1 MRKLLMIICLAV
13 VLLCVNEPISAAAD
27 RDELIMGRAQ
37 LPPEQMVRYVRQYC
51 EAPKL
56 NCSIEEL
63 VRLYYAAGEAEGV
76 RADIAICQ
84 AMLETGNFF
93 SISGVVEP
101 EQNNYC
107 GLGAT
112 DGNTPGHSFSSPAQG
127 VMAHIQHLVC
137 YAKGDLPR
145 TPLVDPRYYHVVN
158 KRPDIY
164 GKMPRWVDLNG
175 RWAVPGDNYGEIILS
190 YWEIAKSVGNEAAE
204 VSFIGK

>member
-1 MRKLLMIICLAV
+1 MRKLLTTLCLS
-13 VLLCVNEPISAAAD
+13 VLLLCINEPVSTAGV
-27 RDELIMGRAQ
+27 RDELIMGKAE

-51 EAPKL
+51 EVPKL

-93 SISGVVEP
+93 SIAGVVDP

-112 DGNTPGHSFSSPAQG
+112 DGNTPGH
-127 VMAHIQHLVC
+127 
-137 YAKGDLPR
+137 
-145 TPLVDPRYYHVVN
+145 
-158 KRPDIY
+158 
-164 GKMPRWVDLNG
+164 
-175 RWAVPGDNYGEIILS
+175 
-190 YWEIAKSVGNEAAE
+190 
-204 VSFIGK
+204 